1 MYIPLG
7 VVQVIYS
14 LTVFTVAI
22 MAWIYLGEAISIVE
36 VFAIFFA
43 FYGIFLTQKLPDE
56 GQGEL
61 SLTDNDSLFGMLLA
75 FLAVFGM
82 TWLSTANRKLKEV
95 NPAFI
100 QFNLAVVSVLI
111 CGVCLAMTATASKTY
126 PFVYQSWWTYG

>member
-36 VFAIFFA
+36 VFAMFFS
-43 FYGIFLTQKLPDE
+43 FFGIFLTQKLPDE

-61 SLTDNDSLFGMLLA
+61 SLTDNDTLFGMLLA

-111 CGVCLAMTATASKTY
+111 CGVCLAMTATASKTL